1 MEAIQKRTTDAK
13 LTEMGERKMTR
24 NDFIHNQLFQTV
36 IWRLAYTKWSNR
48 SDWSDVDAASRTVQI
63 DRMRTPE
70 IAELIGDFDCESIAH
85 KPAKACGEEKRW
97 REEEEGGMKEKRG
110 QGSGMVGVGER
121 EVVAEG
127 QSKGRKMNGEVE

>member
-110 QGSGMVGVGER
+110 QGSGMVGVGGR